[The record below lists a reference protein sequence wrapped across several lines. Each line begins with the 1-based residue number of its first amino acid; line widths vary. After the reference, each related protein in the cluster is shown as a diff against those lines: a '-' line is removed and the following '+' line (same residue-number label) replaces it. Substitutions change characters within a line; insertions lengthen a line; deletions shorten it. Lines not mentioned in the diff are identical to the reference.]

1 MSSKKLVA
9 RAFRGE
15 AERIPLYFWL
25 ADPERE
31 AEIGDVV
38 GARCWFS
45 AFDGFLRTGGP
56 FSRKNSST
64 GEWLDRMQPDGY
76 EWPSPELLIEEALQ
90 TVDETAAAAPE
101 KSCQAEF
108 IGPTELSEYSCSP
121 GVPST
126 ALGSSMGSNRSI
138 DHVSHRF
145 DFAALTLLRPAKA
158 DQIHRRLFDLT
169 LQVVATVAE
178 NDLVDSVRI
187 ADDFCDYRGSI
198 YSEQYTHIILDRV
211 SRLASAVRRS
221 GKRAVLHSDGNL
233 LRYLD
238 RLSRDFDGLHPLD
251 VQNKSTVSSA
261 HAWAEKLG
269 VIRRT
274 MPRTVFFT
282 GIPIDLLC
290 NEEVSP
296 SEVLEVVEHV
306 VGASGSQYLVLT
318 TTHRPYPGWTFEDFE
333 EKARAIKGF
342 VYEEASSTG

>member
-1 MSSKKLVA
+1 MSSKGLVA
-9 RAFRGE
+9 KAFRGE

-31 AEIGDVV
+31 AEVGDVV

-45 AFDGFLRTGGP
+45 AFDGFLRAGGP

-64 GEWLDRMQPDGY
+64 GEWLDRLEPDRY
-76 EWPSPELLIEEALQ
+76 EWPSSELLIEEALQ
-90 TVDETAAAAPE
+90 IIDETAAAAPE

-121 GVPST
+121 GRPST
-126 ALGSSMGSNRSI
+126 ALGL
-138 DHVSHRF
+138 DHVLHRF

-169 LQVVATVAE
+169 LRVVAAAAE

-187 ADDFCDYRGSI
+187 ADDFCDYRGSV
-198 YSEQYTHIILDRV
+198 YSEQYAHTILDRV
-211 SRLASAVRRS
+211 SQLAGAVRRS
-221 GKRAVLHSDGNL
+221 GKPVVLHSDGNL

-251 VQNKSTVSSA
+251 VQSKSTVSSA

-269 VIRRT
+269 AIRRAA
-274 MPRTVFFT
+274 PKTVFFT

-306 VGASGSQYLVLT
+306 VGAAGSRYLVLT

-333 EKARAIKGF
+333 EKARAIKRF